1 VKVDALQLRHAEIMK
16 ITTGEAEEETTDN
29 DRNARIPIKTI
40 EKTLT
45 RAFFQ
50 WKNPLF
56 SMFLRKTYPL
66 AVQPRVATL

>member
-16 ITTGEAEEETTDN
+16 IATEEAAEETTDN
-29 DRNARIPIKTI
+29 DRNARMPIKTI

-50 WKNPLF
+50 LKNPVF
-56 SMFLRKTYPL
+56 AMFFRKTYPL